1 MGKKQRYQR
10 FEVLTSLICIRE
22 MQFQLHR
29 LKRISSNCD
38 TEVQIIR
45 SKFKSVC
52 YHLSFI
58 DNVIRKFKEWNGD
71 YQNKVTDENYI
82 SLKLMNVSFY

>member
-1 MGKKQRYQR
+1 MG
-10 FEVLTSLICIRE
+10 
-22 MQFQLHR
+22 
-29 LKRISSNCD
+29 
-38 TEVQIIR
+38 
-45 SKFKSVC
+45 

-58 DNVIRKFKEWNGD
+58 DNVIRTFKEWNGD

>member
-1 MGKKQRYQR
+1 
-10 FEVLTSLICIRE
+10 
-22 MQFQLHR
+22 MQFQLHQ

-38 TEVQIIR
+38 TEVQIIK
-45 SKFKSVC
+45 SKFKSVG

-58 DNVIRKFKEWNGD
+58 DNVIRTFKEWNGD